1 MIVIF
6 GIVAGALWGGWN
18 AKQRRGD
25 RKDIAQY
32 SGVGAI
38 VGGLV
43 GLFVTIGLE
52 KLL

>member
-1 MIVIF
+1 MIVIL
-6 GIVAGALWGGWN
+6 GIVAGAIWGVRS
-18 AKQRRGD
+18 AKQKNGD

-32 SGVGAI
+32 GGVGAI
-38 VGGLV
+38 IGGLV